1 MAIIIELIPG
11 RDGKI
16 CTVKLKTQHGT
27 VLRPVQ
33 RVYPLEIRA
42 NENCVTE
49 EVADEGESNSQKDV
63 NVTIAPN
70 DVIKKYTSSGRCVK
84 TPNKLDLFNHH
95 CYRFDTLPEYQTGG
109 GCCENSPALNGSE
122 VE

>member
-1 MAIIIELIPG
+1 MAKIIELIPG
-11 RDGKI
+11 IDGKI
-16 CTVKLKTQHGT
+16 RTVKLKTQHGT

-49 EVADEGESNSQKDV
+49 EVTSEGNQIKKGV

-70 DVIKKYTSSGRCVK
+70 DVIKKYTSCGRCVK
-84 TPNKLDLFNHH
+84 TPNRLDLFNYH

-109 GCCENSPALNGSE
+109 GCCENSPALNGSG

>member
-1 MAIIIELIPG
+1 MGEIVLIGDDNEKCLFWTMARIIELIPG

-16 CTVKLKTQHGT
+16 RTVKHKTQHGT

-49 EVADEGESNSQKDV
+49 EAAGEGESNSKKGI

-70 DVIKKYTSSGRCVK
+70 DVIKKNILQLVGV
-84 TPNKLDLFNHH
+84 
-95 CYRFDTLPEYQTGG
+95 
-109 GCCENSPALNGSE
+109 
-122 VE
+122 